1 MLLAHL
7 GQSPRVESS
16 AYIAPSATVCGDVAI
31 GAHCRIMHGASIVAE
46 GSRIEIGDYCIIME
60 NAVVRST
67 GRHST
72 RVGRH
77 CLVGP
82 TAHLVGCIVEDEV
95 FIATG
100 AAVFHGARL
109 GKGSEVRINGIVH
122 LRSVVPPGETVPIG
136 WVAVGDPVRILPP
149 DRHEEIWAPQKPL
162 NFPLFVY
169 GVDREEADVVKITTG
184 LSDAL
189 QSHRDD
195 SVVS

>member
-1 MLLAHL
+1 MLLTHL
-7 GQSPRVESS
+7 GQMPRVEPS
-16 AYIAPSATVCGDVAI
+16 AYVAPTATVCGDVAI

-46 GSRIEIGDYCIIME
+46 GGRIEIGECGIVME

-72 RVGRH
+72 RIGSH
-77 CLVGP
+77 CLIGP
-82 TAHLVGCIVEDEV
+82 NAHLVGCYVEDEV

-109 GKGSEVRINGIVH
+109 GKGSEVRINGVVH
-122 LRSVVPPGETVPIG
+122 LRSSLPPGETVPIG
-136 WVAVGDPVRILPP
+136 WVAVGDPIKILPP
-149 DRHEEIWAPQKPL
+149 DRHEDIWAVQKPL

-169 GVDREEADVVKITTG
+169 GFDRTDADMVKITKR

-189 QSHRDD
+189 ASHRDD
-195 SVVS
+195 AVVS